1 MFILTMDRNK
11 YSIWSKDSLIYVSA
25 QKIKESY
32 VKKLLSDVINLS
44 LCLNNE
50 YHRVV
55 EPIMMH
61 LTV

>member
-1 MFILTMDRNK
+1 MFTLKMDR
-11 YSIWSKDSLIYVSA
+11 YAIWSKDSLICVSA
-25 QKIKESY
+25 QKQKGSY
-32 VKKLLSDVINLS
+32 VNKLFSDVINLS

-55 EPIMMH
+55 EPIVMH